1 MKIKGKFNVGIIGL
15 GNTGSE
21 HVKYYE
27 KSKKVKKIFVSDIKK
42 IKKFKS
48 KKIILDTNLKKFANI
63 KENKIVSISNYD
75 KDHLKI

>member
-27 KSKKVKKIFVSDIKK
+27 KSKKVKKYLFLTLKNQK
-42 IKKFKS
+42 I
-48 KKIILDTNLKKFANI
+48 
-63 KENKIVSISNYD
+63 
-75 KDHLKI
+75 

>member
-48 KKIILDTNLKKFANI
+48 KKIILDTNLKNLQILRKI
-63 KENKIVSISNYD
+63 K
-75 KDHLKI
+75 

>member
-27 KSKKVKKIFVSDIKK
+27 KSKKVKKIFVLTLK
-42 IKKFKS
+42 KS
-48 KKIILDTNLKKFANI
+48 KNLKVK
-63 KENKIVSISNYD
+63 K
-75 KDHLKI
+75 